1 MSSSM
6 IWSICLC
13 SLSKIQLS
21 SAISL
26 PPQDARGSEAGCRGS
41 SAGIGGEGEKC
52 EGGEKR
58 STMRHVDLVSMPRF
72 SPTAKEDAVDRDLV
86 PAGAKAARHRTQP
99 RAEDPGWRAFAAA
112 VRRGRHLRGRGTPTS
127 AMLGRAAALYPGR
140 PRQIWMPR
148 ERVGRRR
155 QRRRWRAAVEAD
167 GEVEAAAAAV
177 ESWERETGRRVRG

>member
-13 SLSKIQLS
+13 SLSKIQFS

-58 STMRHVDLVSMPRF
+58 STIRHVDLVSMPHF
-72 SPTAKEDAVDRDLV
+72 SPTANEDAVDRDLV
-86 PAGAKAARHRTQP
+86 PAGAEP
-99 RAEDPGWRAFAAA
+99 RATGRSRGPRILGGAPSRPPCAEAGTCGAA
-112 VRRGRHLRGRGTPTS
+112 
-127 AMLGRAAALYPGR
+127 
-140 PRQIWMPR
+140 
-148 ERVGRRR
+148 GRRR
-155 QRRRWRAAVEAD
+155 RPCWAARPRCAQAGRARSGCLGSEWVGGGSGGDGEQRWRQ
-167 GEVEAAAAAV
+167 
-177 ESWERETGRRVRG
+177 TGR